1 MSEHAM
7 TELAKSEHAKSE
19 NTMSEHAMHE
29 PVDIVVTGSGPAGM
43 IAALAA
49 HHAGLSSVLIGPAV
63 NYGDK
68 RTTALFAPSLDQLAT
83 YGLEEVLADI
93 GTPMVTMRL
102 IDGSRRLIRTPT
114 ISFDAEEIGRG
125 LFGFNLENAKLN
137 AVLEKA
143 VLACDDIRRVVGLS
157 ADYALSDSGVM
168 VTLADGQVLNARTVI
183 AADGRGSPARQA
195 AGLTIKRW
203 DYKQVAA
210 VGIVRHS
217 KLHEN
222 VSTELH
228 TETGPYTFVPME
240 DEDGEHRSSF
250 VCALSP
256 EDADRLS
263 AMDLAQASRFLEA
276 RSQQLMGSLKLEAPV
291 QLWPLE
297 SLVANA
303 FAAKGVFLIGE
314 TAHAFPPIGAQGLN
328 LSIRDAHDAVVTI
341 ADAIHSGESVASM
354 RIASRYTAKR
364 RSDVWAR
371 TYGVDMLNRSL
382 LSRSPLMHIGRA
394 VAMGATRV
402 SPSLKKGL
410 MMAGLE
416 PFSLRSVMGGV
427 VELMKPGLLK
437 PGLSKPGFPRR
448 SVS

>member
-1 MSEHAM
+1 MNEQTARMGHIDA
-7 TELAKSEHAKSE
+7 
-19 NTMSEHAMHE
+19 
-29 PVDIVVTGSGPAGM
+29 PVDVLITGSGPAGM

-63 NYGDK
+63 NFLDK
-68 RTTALFAPSLDQLAT
+68 RTTALFAPSLDQLAS
-83 YGLEEVLADI
+83 YGLEEALAEI

-102 IDGSRRLIRTPT
+102 MDGSRRLIRTPT
-114 ISFDAEEIGRG
+114 VSFDAEEIGRG

-143 VLACDDIRRVVGLS
+143 VMASDSIHRIEGLS
-157 ADYALSDSGVM
+157 VDHALSDAGVM
-168 VTLADGQVLNARTVI
+168 VTLADGQVINARAVV
-183 AADGRGSPARQA
+183 AADGRGSPAREA
-195 AGLTIKRW
+195 AGLSIKKW
-203 DYKQVAA
+203 NYSQVAA

-217 KLHEN
+217 RPHEY

-240 DEDGEHRSSF
+240 DEDGDHRSSF

-256 EDADRLS
+256 EDADRLRD
-263 AMDLAQASRFLEA
+263 MNLDQASRFLQT
-276 RSQQLMGSLKLEAPV
+276 RSHQLMGSLKLEAPV

-303 FAAKGVFLIGE
+303 FAAKGIFLIGE
-314 TAHAFPPIGAQGLN
+314 AAHAFPPIGAQGLN
-328 LSIRDAHDAVVTI
+328 LSIRDVHDAVTTIQNALRADDDVT
-341 ADAIHSGESVASM
+341 SM
-354 RIASRYTAKR
+354 LIASRYTAKR

-371 TYGVDMLNRSL
+371 TYGVDVLNRSL

-394 VAMGATRV
+394 LAMSATRV
-402 SPSLKKGL
+402 SPSMKKGL

-416 PFSLRSVMGGV
+416 GFSLRNVATGLT
-427 VELMKPGLLK
+427 ELLK
-437 PGLSKPGFPRR
+437 PGLRRR

>member
-1 MSEHAM
+1 MEQS
-7 TELAKSEHAKSE
+7 
-19 NTMSEHAMHE
+19 
-29 PVDIVVTGSGPAGM
+29 VDILVTGSGPAGM

-49 HHAGLSSVLIGPAV
+49 DKAGLSCALIGPAV
-63 NYGDK
+63 NYDDK

-83 YGLEEVLADI
+83 YGLEDALADI

-102 IDGSRRLIRTPT
+102 MDGSRRLIRTPT

-143 VLACDDIRRVVGLS
+143 VLARDGIKRIEGLS
-157 ADYALSDSGVM
+157 VDYALSDAGIM
-168 VTLADGQVLNARTVI
+168 VTLADGQVINARSVI

-195 AGLTIKRW
+195 VGLSIKRW

-217 KLHEN
+217 KPHEN
-222 VSTELH
+222 ISTELH

-240 DEDGEHRSSF
+240 DKDGEHRSSF

-256 EDADRLS
+256 EDADKLS
-263 AMDLAQASRFLEA
+263 DMDLKEASRFLQA
-276 RSQQLMGSLKLEAPV
+276 RSHQLMGSLKLEADV

-328 LSIRDAHDAVVTI
+328 LSIRDAHDAVSTI
-341 ADAIHSGESVASM
+341 ADASVSGESIASM
-354 RIASRYTAKR
+354 RIASKYTAKR

-382 LSRSPLMHIGRA
+382 LSRSPLMHAGRA
-394 VAMGATRV
+394 IAMGAARI
-402 SPSLKKGL
+402 SPSMKKGL

-416 PFSLRSVMGGV
+416 PFSLRSVMGGM
-427 VELMKPGLLK
+427 VELMKPGTA
-437 PGLSKPGFPRR
+437 RR

>member
-1 MSEHAM
+1 MNAQ
-7 TELAKSEHAKSE
+7 T
-19 NTMSEHAMHE
+19 TPQ
-29 PVDIVVTGSGPAGM
+29 PVDVLVTGSGPAGM

-63 NYGDK
+63 NYDDK

-83 YGLEEVLADI
+83 YGLGEALAQI

-102 IDGSRRLIRTPT
+102 MDGSRRLIRTPT
-114 ISFDAEEIGRG
+114 LSFDAEEIGRG

-143 VLACDDIRRVVGLS
+143 VTASDTIRRVEGLS
-157 ADYALSDSGVM
+157 AHYAFSDGGVA
-168 VTLADGQVLNARTVI
+168 VTLVDGQVIHARAVI
-183 AADGRGSPARQA
+183 AADGRGSAAREA
-195 AGLTIKRW
+195 AGLSIKTW
-203 DYKQVAA
+203 DYSQVAA

-217 KLHEN
+217 RPHEN

-240 DEDGEHRSSF
+240 DEGGEHRSSF

-256 EDADRLS
+256 GDADTLRAL
-263 AMDLAQASRFLEA
+263 DLDAASRFLQA
-276 RSQQLMGSLKLEAPV
+276 RSHQLMGRLKLEAPV

-303 FAAKGVFLIGE
+303 FAAKGIFLIGE
-314 TAHAFPPIGAQGLN
+314 SAHAFPPIGAQGLN
-328 LSIRDAHDAVVTI
+328 LSIRDVHDAVTTISDAFGKGEDVT
-341 ADAIHSGESVASM
+341 SM
-354 RIASRYTAKR
+354 LIASRYTAKR
-364 RSDVWAR
+364 RGDVWAR
-371 TYGVDMLNRSL
+371 TYGVDVLNRSL
-382 LSRSPLMHIGRA
+382 LSKSPLMHVARA
-394 VAMGATRV
+394 LAMGATRV
-402 SPSLKKGL
+402 SPGMKKGL

-416 PFSLRSVMGGV
+416 AFSLRNV
-427 VELMKPGLLK
+427 VSGIAEALK
-437 PGLSKPGFPRR
+437 PGLPRR

>member
-1 MSEHAM
+1 MNEQTARMGHIDA
-7 TELAKSEHAKSE
+7 
-19 NTMSEHAMHE
+19 
-29 PVDIVVTGSGPAGM
+29 PVDVLITGSGPAGM

-63 NYGDK
+63 NFQDK
-68 RTTALFAPSLDQLAT
+68 RTTALFAPSLDQLAS
-83 YGLEEVLADI
+83 YGLEEALAEI

-102 IDGSRRLIRTPT
+102 MDGSRRLIRTPT
-114 ISFDAEEIGRG
+114 VSFDAEEIGRG

-143 VLACDDIRRVVGLS
+143 VMASDSIHRIEGLS
-157 ADYALSDSGVM
+157 VDYALSDAGVM
-168 VTLADGQVLNARTVI
+168 VTLADGQVINARAVV
-183 AADGRGSPARQA
+183 AADGRGSPAREA
-195 AGLTIKRW
+195 AGLSIKKW
-203 DYKQVAA
+203 NYSQVAA

-217 KLHEN
+217 RPHEY

-240 DEDGEHRSSF
+240 DEDGDHRSSF

-256 EDADRLS
+256 EDADRLRD
-263 AMDLAQASRFLEA
+263 MNLDQASRFLQT
-276 RSQQLMGSLKLEAPV
+276 RSHQLMGSLKLEAPV

-303 FAAKGVFLIGE
+303 FAAKGIFLIGE
-314 TAHAFPPIGAQGLN
+314 AAHAFPPIGAQGLN
-328 LSIRDAHDAVVTI
+328 LSIRDVHDAVTTIQNALRADDDVT
-341 ADAIHSGESVASM
+341 SM
-354 RIASRYTAKR
+354 LIASRYTAKR

-371 TYGVDMLNRSL
+371 TYGVDVLNRSL

-394 VAMGATRV
+394 LAMSATRV
-402 SPSLKKGL
+402 SPSMKKGL

-416 PFSLRSVMGGV
+416 GFSLRNVATGLT
-427 VELMKPGLLK
+427 ELLK
-437 PGLSKPGFPRR
+437 PGLRRR

>member
-1 MSEHAM
+1 M
-7 TELAKSEHAKSE
+7 TEDSESAHSV
-19 NTMSEHAMHE
+19 SG
-29 PVDIVVTGSGPAGM
+29 PVDVIITGTGPAGM

-63 NYGDK
+63 NYDDK

-83 YGLEEVLADI
+83 YGLEEALAEI

-102 IDGSRRLIRTPT
+102 MDGSRRLIRTPT

-137 AVLEKA
+137 AVLEDA
-143 VLACDDIRRVVGLS
+143 VLACDSIKRIEGLS
-157 ADYALSDSGVM
+157 VDYALSDAGVM
-168 VTLADGQVLNARTVI
+168 VTLADGQVLSARTVI

-195 AGLTIKRW
+195 AGLSIKRW
-203 DYKQVAA
+203 DYKQIAA

-217 KLHEN
+217 KQHEN

-263 AMDLAQASRFLEA
+263 AMDLDRASRFLEV

-328 LSIRDAHDAVVTI
+328 LSIRDAHDAVTTI
-341 ADAIHSGESVASM
+341 SNAMNSGDDLTSM
-354 RIASRYTAKR
+354 LIASRYTSKR

-371 TYGVDMLNRSL
+371 TYGVDVLNRSL
-382 LSRSPLMHIGRA
+382 LSSSPLMHVGRA
-394 VAMGATRV
+394 IAMGATRV
-402 SPSLKKGL
+402 SPSMKKGL
-410 MMAGLE
+410 MIAGLE
-416 PFSLRSVMGGV
+416 PFSLRSVASGI
-427 VELMKPGLLK
+427 VELMKPGFSK
-437 PGLSKPGFPRR
+437 SGLARR
-448 SVS
+448 SAG

>member
-1 MSEHAM
+1 MNEQTARAGHDDG
-7 TELAKSEHAKSE
+7 
-19 NTMSEHAMHE
+19 
-29 PVDIVVTGSGPAGM
+29 PVDVLITGSGPAGM

-63 NYGDK
+63 NYKDK

-83 YGLEEVLADI
+83 YGLEEALAEI

-102 IDGSRRLIRTPT
+102 MDGSRRLIRTPT
-114 ISFDAEEIGRG
+114 VSFDAEEIGRG

-143 VLACDDIRRVVGLS
+143 VTASDSIRRIEGLS
-157 ADYALSDSGVM
+157 VDYALSDAGVM
-168 VTLADGQVLNARTVI
+168 VTLADGQVVNARAVI
-183 AADGRGSPARQA
+183 AADGRGSPAREA
-195 AGLTIKRW
+195 AGLSIKKW
-203 DYKQVAA
+203 DYGQVAA

-217 KLHEN
+217 RPHEN

-240 DEDGEHRSSF
+240 DEGGDHRSSF

-256 EDADRLS
+256 EDADRLRE
-263 AMDLAQASRFLEA
+263 MNLDQASRFLQA
-276 RSQQLMGSLKLEAPV
+276 RSHQLMGNLKLEAPV

-328 LSIRDAHDAVVTI
+328 LSIRDVHDAVTTIQDALRAGDDVT
-341 ADAIHSGESVASM
+341 SM
-354 RIASRYTAKR
+354 LIASRYTAKR

-371 TYGVDMLNRSL
+371 TYGVDVLNRSL

-394 VAMGATRV
+394 LAMSATRV
-402 SPSLKKGL
+402 SPSMKKGL

-416 PFSLRSVMGGV
+416 GFSFRNVATGV
-427 VELMKPGLLK
+427 SELLK
-437 PGLSKPGFPRR
+437 PGLRRR

>member
-1 MSEHAM
+1 MEQS
-7 TELAKSEHAKSE
+7 
-19 NTMSEHAMHE
+19 
-29 PVDIVVTGSGPAGM
+29 VDILVTGSGPAGM
-43 IAALAA
+43 ITALAA
-49 HHAGLSSVLIGPAV
+49 DKAGLSCALIGPAV
-63 NYGDK
+63 NYDDK

-83 YGLEEVLADI
+83 YGLEEALAEI

-102 IDGSRRLIRTPT
+102 MDGSRRLIRTPT

-143 VLACDDIRRVVGLS
+143 VLACDAIKRIEGLS
-157 ADYALSDSGVM
+157 VEYALSDAGIM
-168 VTLADGQVLNARTVI
+168 VTLADGQVINARSVI
-183 AADGRGSPARQA
+183 AADGRGSPAREA
-195 AGLTIKRW
+195 AGLSIKRW

-217 KLHEN
+217 KPHEN
-222 VSTELH
+222 ISTELH

-240 DEDGEHRSSF
+240 DKDGEHRSSF

-256 EDADRLS
+256 EDADTLS
-263 AMDLAQASRFLEA
+263 EMDLNEASRFLQA
-276 RSQQLMGSLKLEAPV
+276 RSHQLMGSLKLEAPV

-328 LSIRDAHDAVVTI
+328 LSIRDAHDAVSTI
-341 ADAIHSGESVASM
+341 ADASVSGESIASM
-354 RIASRYTAKR
+354 RIASKYTAKR

-382 LSRSPLMHIGRA
+382 LSRSPLMHAGRA
-394 VAMGATRV
+394 IAMGATRI
-402 SPSLKKGL
+402 SPSMKKGL

-416 PFSLRSVMGGV
+416 PFSLRSVMGGM
-427 VELMKPGLLK
+427 VELMKPDLLK
-437 PGLSKPGFPRR
+437 R